1 MLPLFLA
8 LCAILF
14 FWMTGWYFV
23 ARYFRRTDIVDMV
36 WWLSYGVI
44 AMMLYI
50 FFSDAPLAVI
60 PLIFVL
66 VWSVRLVT
74 HIIVRLTRHTEDS
87 RYAAFRLS
95 WWKYFYLK
103 SYFYI
108 FLLQG
113 FFIAIISL
121 PLLFLFTKHISLSPQ
136 FIIGALL
143 WIVWFLFEYIADRQM
158 NIFRRDEGNKWK
170 IIQSG
175 LWRYSRHPNYFGELL
190 MWWSLW
196 IMSITNISSLIWILS
211 PLLLSY
217 LIIYVTGIPM
227 VETALRKRVGYE
239 SYIRTTSMLVPLPPR
254 K

>member
-1 MLPLFLA
+1 MLPIFLT
-8 LCAILF
+8 LCFILF

-44 AMMLYI
+44 ALMLYI
-50 FFSDAPLAVI
+50 FFSDTSIAII

-74 HIIVRLTRHTEDS
+74 HIIVRLTRHIEDS

-121 PLLFLFTKHISLSPQ
+121 PLLFLFTKYISLSPP

-158 NIFRRDEGNKWK
+158 NIFRRDEWNKWK

-196 IMSITNISSLIWILS
+196 VMSITNISSLIWILS

-227 VETALRKRVGYE
+227 LETALRKRVGYE